1 VSHLIF
7 RILLKKHYSS
17 FDAAKL
23 AIEATQRCFND
34 LRKDLGDSNFDRL
47 FGINPTKEQIQ
58 AATIAMAARQR
69 FHFLTSTLSIGL
81 SSSDLN
87 FEKTVKQRIQQIL
100 SILFDLN
107 DSNAPTYDLSDNG
120 VDKTDVNIHSGSL
133 LIDDFKT
140 VKRRRLH
147 RHGY

>member
-1 VSHLIF
+1 MIF

-47 FGINPTKEQIQ
+47 FGINPTKEQIH
-58 AATIAMAARQR
+58 ATTIAMGARQK
-69 FHFLTSTLSIGL
+69 FHLLTSTLSIGL

-87 FEKTVKQRIQQIL
+87 FQKKTVKQRIQQVL

-120 VDKTDVNIHSGSL
+120 VDKTDVNIHSESL

-140 VKRRRLH
+140 IKRRRLH
-147 RHGY
+147 QHGY